1 MENINDKST
10 NGLLVWLENAACFLD
25 EIDTIYLQAHI
36 FALAERY
43 GVSIDELP
51 ACAYLNLHGDAV
63 ADTVDPEGAH
73 ETAHR
78 LSQGVSQCQQEL
90 LRRLM

>member
-10 NGLLVWLENAACFLD
+10 NSLLVWLENAACFLD
-25 EIDTIYLQAHI
+25 EIDTVYLQAHI

-43 GVSIDELP
+43 VCSIDELP
-51 ACAYLNLHGDAV
+51 ACAAKGLYAE
-63 ADTVDPEGAH
+63 AAEDTDPEFAA
-73 ETAHR
+73 ETAYR
-78 LSQGVSQCQQEL
+78 LSEGVRACQQEL